1 MSRTSSP
8 AGSARGRSLR
18 PGREGVLVA
27 SNQLARSSFHL
38 YVGGRQSLV
47 VAVCALAVGC
57 LVLGGAARA
66 ARQLPEQKA
75 ALAAV
80 QKAVAG
86 GYLTG
91 SHAAADRAEIAR
103 AARLVR
109 GLPASRGR
117 PIAVA
122 LAQAGALA
130 GKLSA
135 PRAAAV
141 FGQLKANDDY
151 FALHWAPAPK
161 TDIKGADGLVYRW
174 FPGRCLEFHP
184 LAEFGALN
192 ARVAARDVDGAR
204 TLADALIARGVHE
217 NGGGIGWEYDFA
229 FGGGR
234 APWLSGMAQAVAAQ
248 AFQGAAALVP
258 DRSSAYEQ
266 QAAAAFQ
273 AIGTHLLTHV
283 AAGPWIRLY
292 SFQTMPVLN
301 AQLQTVLSL
310 QSYATASGDAKATA
324 LATQLERSAA
334 ATLTRF
340 DTGWWTLYSLGGDA
354 TPIDYAEY
362 VNQLLARLS
371 KQDARFAD
379 AAARFKGY
387 LAQPPAFRVANAGLG
402 QVRFWL
408 SKPSSVTLSSGAG
421 PTRRLALG
429 AGWHTVGW
437 NEPKRPGVYA
447 VGVHATDWA
456 GNSASFQALPIVRA
470 AAAGTPPKRT
480 AASAAATPTFTVG
493 AGIDDPSQAPLA
505 AKLGLRT
512 VRLAVAWPGD
522 DSPPDPAELA
532 ALAALPAST
541 SLVLEL
547 DLAQPPVDP
556 AGGSALGSYAAA
568 LAAAV
573 PQLHDLLVGPAP
585 TTATAPTYAAAL
597 NAVAAAVAATRP
609 DVTVG
614 APVDGTSAPKG
625 VVAALGTALGGQ
637 PPALVAFRPATAAA
651 SGAWTTANVPQLTAA
666 LTAAF
671 GTAPPVLLDGVTAAE
686 PTGYA
691 QAVSSAACTPGLA
704 GVLLDRLEDG
714 DDASD
719 GLLTAG
725 GTAKPGAAQLTAALA
740 ATAHGTQVC
749 PGVAFPAAAST
760 VKFPTSL
767 ASPRPSIQLGCVR
780 DCLYLATLDGPD
792 GRPVVAKR
800 GALAGGAAP
809 TAVVLPAAK
818 LGGGPYRLDVRL
830 VSQANPG
837 PLTQLRSP
845 PLTR

>member
-1 MSRTSSP
+1 M
-8 AGSARGRSLR
+8 
-18 PGREGVLVA
+18 A
-27 SNQLARSSFHL
+27 SNHLARRSFHL

-47 VAVCALAVGC
+47 VVCALAAGS
-57 LVLGGAARA
+57 LLLGGAARA

-86 GYLTG
+86 GYLTT
-91 SHAAADRAEIAR
+91 SDAAADRAEIAR

-109 GLPASRGR
+109 GLPGSRGR

-151 FALHWAPAPK
+151 FALHWAPAAK
-161 TDIKGADGLVYRW
+161 TDITGGDGVVYRW

-192 ARVAARDVDGAR
+192 ARVAAHDVDGAR
-204 TLADALIARGVHE
+204 TLADALVARGVHE
-217 NGGGIGWEYDFA
+217 NGGGIGWEYDFSYA
-229 FGGGR
+229 GGD

-273 AIGTHLLTHV
+273 AIGTRLLTHV

-292 SFQTMPVLN
+292 SFETMPVLN

-310 QSYATASGDAKATA
+310 QAYATASGDDHAAA
-324 LATQLERSAA
+324 LAAQLERSAA
-334 ATLTRF
+334 ASLARF
-340 DTGWWTLYSLGGDA
+340 DTGWWTLYSLAGDA
-354 TPIDYAEY
+354 TPVDYAEY
-362 VNQLLARLS
+362 VNQLLTRLS
-371 KQDARFAD
+371 KQDVRFAD

-387 LAQPPAFRVANAGLG
+387 LKQPPGFRVANAGLG
-402 QVRFWL
+402 QLRFWL
-408 SKPSSVTLSSGAG
+408 SKPSSVTFSSGAG
-421 PTRRLALG
+421 PTKRLALG

-437 NEPKRPGVYA
+437 NEPKRPGIYA

-470 AAAGTPPKRT
+470 AAAPTPPKRATAT
-480 AASAAATPTFTVG
+480 AAVAAAPAFTVG
-493 AGIDDPSQAPLA
+493 AGLDSPSQAPLA
-505 AKLGLRT
+505 TKLGLRT
-512 VRLAVAWPGD
+512 VRLTLAWPGD
-522 DSPPDPAELA
+522 ASPPDPAGLA

-547 DLAQPPVDP
+547 DLPQLPADP
-556 AGGSALGSYAAA
+556 AGESALGSYAAA

-573 PQLHDLLVGPAP
+573 PQLHALLVGPAP
-585 TTATAPTYAAAL
+585 TAETAPGYAAAL
-597 NAVAAAVAATRP
+597 NAVAAAVAPARP

-614 APVDGTSAPKG
+614 ALLDGSAAPKG

-637 PPALVAFRPATAAA
+637 AAAVVAFRPATTPA
-651 SGAWTTANVPQLTAA
+651 SGAWTTANLPQLTAA

-671 GTAPPVLLDGVTAAE
+671 GAASPVLLDGVTAAA
-686 PTGYA
+686 PPGYA
-691 QAVSSAACTPGLA
+691 AAVSSAACTPGVA
-704 GVLLDRLEDG
+704 GILLDRLEDG

-719 GLLTAG
+719 GVYTAG
-725 GTAKPGAAQLTAALA
+725 GSAKTGAAQLTAAVA
-740 ATAHGTQVC
+740 ATAHGAQVC
-749 PGVAFPAAAST
+749 PGVAFPATAST
-760 VKFPTSL
+760 LTFPTSL
-767 ASPRPSIQLGCVR
+767 ASPRVSVQLGCVR
-780 DCLYLATLDGPD
+780 DCLYLVTLDGPD
-792 GRPVVAKR
+792 GRPVVATR
-800 GALAGGAAP
+800 GALAGGAA
-809 TAVVLPAAK
+809 TMAVVLPAAK
-818 LGGGPYRLDVRL
+818 LGAGPYRIDVRL

>member
-1 MSRTSSP
+1 
-8 AGSARGRSLR
+8 
-18 PGREGVLVA
+18 
-27 SNQLARSSFHL
+27 
-38 YVGGRQSLV
+38 V
-47 VAVCALAVGC
+47 VAVCALAVGG
-57 LVLGGAARA
+57 LVLGDAARA

-80 QKAVAG
+80 KKAVAG

-91 SHAAADRAEIAR
+91 ADAAADRAEIAR

-109 GLPASRGR
+109 RLPASRAH
-117 PIAVA
+117 PIVVA
-122 LAQAGALA
+122 LAQTGALA

-151 FALHWAPAPK
+151 FAVHWAPAPK

-192 ARVAARDVDGAR
+192 ARVAAHDVDGTR

-229 FGGGR
+229 YDGGH

-248 AFQGAAALVP
+248 AFQGAAALVS
-258 DRSSAYEQ
+258 DRSSAYGQ

-273 AIGTHLLTHV
+273 AIAPRLLTHV

-292 SFQTMPVLN
+292 SFQKMPVLN

-310 QSYATASGDAKATA
+310 QAYATASGDGQATA
-324 LATQLERSAA
+324 LATQLQHSAVSM
-334 ATLTRF
+334 LPRF
-340 DTGWWTLYSLGGDA
+340 DTGWWTRYSLGGDA
-354 TPIDYAEY
+354 TPLSYAQY
-362 VNQLLARLS
+362 VNQLLTRLG
-371 KQDARFAD
+371 KQDTRFAD

-387 LAQPPAFRVANAGLG
+387 LEQPPAFRVANAGLG

-408 SKPSSVTLSSGAG
+408 SKPASVTLSSGAG
-421 PTRRLALG
+421 PTKRLALG

-437 NEPKRPGVYA
+437 NEPKHPGAYP
-447 VGVHATDWA
+447 VGVRATDWA
-456 GNSASFQALPIVRA
+456 GNTASFQGLPIVRA
-470 AAAGTPPKRT
+470 AAADPPPKRA
-480 AASAAATPTFTVG
+480 AASATEAPTFAVG
-493 AGIDDPSQAPLA
+493 AGLDDPSQAPLA
-505 AKLGLRT
+505 AKLGLQT
-512 VRLAVAWPGD
+512 VRLTVAWPGD
-522 DSPPDPAELA
+522 GSPPDPATVT

-547 DLAQPPVDP
+547 DLPELPADP
-556 AGGSALGSYAAA
+556 AGESALGSYAAA

-573 PQLHDLLVGPAP
+573 PQLHDLLVGPAA
-585 TTATAPTYAAAL
+585 TSDTAATYAAAL
-597 NAVAAAVAATRP
+597 NAVAAAVAPTRP
-609 DVTVG
+609 DVVVG
-614 APVDGTSAPKG
+614 ALLDGSAAPKAA
-625 VVAALGTALGGQ
+625 VAALGTALGGQ
-637 PPALVAFRPATAAA
+637 APALVAFRPATAPG
-651 SGAWTTANVPQLTAA
+651 SGAWTAANVPQLTAA
-666 LTAAF
+666 LTSAF
-671 GTAPPVLLDGVTAAE
+671 GTASPILLDGVTATA
-686 PTGYA
+686 PAGYA

-719 GLLTAG
+719 GVYTA
-725 GTAKPGAAQLTAALA
+725 AGAAKAGVAQLSAAVA
-740 ATAHGTQVC
+740 ATARGGQVC

-760 VKFPTSL
+760 VTFPTSL
-767 ASPRPSIQLGCVR
+767 ASPRATVQLGCVR
-780 DCLYLATLDGPD
+780 DCLYLITLDGPD
-792 GRPVVAKR
+792 GRPVVATR

-818 LGGGPYRLDVRL
+818 LGAGPYRLDVRL

-837 PLTQLRSP
+837 TLTQLRSP